1 MASTLLYS
9 PVDTPSSEVDSTP
22 GALLS
27 DHIKNLLTDPK
38 REEEISLLRDNFQ
51 EFIPLEGMD
60 EDLPYDERLAVS
72 SDHCNTEKRITRSP
86 RLANRNL

>member
-9 PVDTPSSEVDSTP
+9 PVDTPPSEVDSTP
-22 GALLS
+22 GTLLS

-60 EDLPYDERLAVS
+60 EHLPYDERLAVS
-72 SDHCNTEKRITRSP
+72 SDHCNTEKRIMRSP
-86 RLANRNL
+86 HLANRNL